1 MDTFNFV
8 DLYGFLQ
15 TALGMVLAF
24 LGGRRSMKRNE
35 KSRPISDKKRG
46 SNTETHQAVRF
57 AGSGCSPPQVTVRAV
72 ACFYYIRFD
81 KKINKK
87 ISIIF
92 T

>member
-35 KSRPISDKKRG
+35 KSRPTSKDSG
-46 SNTETHQAVRF
+46 PNTATNQVVKF
-57 AGSGCSPPQVTVRAV
+57 AGSGCSSLQVTVTAV
-72 ACFYYIRFD
+72 ACFYYIRSS
-81 KKINKK
+81 KKINT
-87 ISIIF
+87 IF

>member
-8 DLYGFLQ
+8 DLYAFLQ

-35 KSRPISDKKRG
+35 KSRPPSKERG
-46 SNTETHQAVRF
+46 SKQ
-57 AGSGCSPPQVTVRAV
+57 
-72 ACFYYIRFD
+72 
-81 KKINKK
+81 NK
-87 ISIIF
+87 

>member
-35 KSRPISDKKRG
+35 KSRPTSKDSG
-46 SNTETHQAVRF
+46 PNTAT
-57 AGSGCSPPQVTVRAV
+57 
-72 ACFYYIRFD
+72 
-81 KKINKK
+81 N
-87 ISIIF
+87 
-92 T
+92 

>member
-35 KSRPISDKKRG
+35 KSRPVSDKISG
-46 SNTETHQAVRF
+46 PNTATNQVVEL
-57 AGSGCSPPQVTVRAV
+57 AGSDCSPLQVTVVTV
-72 ACFYYIRFD
+72 ACFYYIRFG
-81 KKINKK
+81 KKIN
-87 ISIIF
+87 IIF

>member
-8 DLYGFLQ
+8 DLYAFLQ

-35 KSRPISDKKRG
+35 KSRPPGKDCGSKR
-46 SNTETHQAVRF
+46 
-57 AGSGCSPPQVTVRAV
+57 
-72 ACFYYIRFD
+72 
-81 KKINKK
+81 NK
-87 ISIIF
+87 